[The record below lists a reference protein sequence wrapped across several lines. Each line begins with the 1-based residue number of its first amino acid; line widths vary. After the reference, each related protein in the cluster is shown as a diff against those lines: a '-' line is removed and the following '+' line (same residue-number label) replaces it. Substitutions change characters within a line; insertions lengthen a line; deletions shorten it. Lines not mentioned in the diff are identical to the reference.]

1 MAELSLPNSDT
12 QSGQSTYLWGTDTDQ
27 NSPPFRSGAD
37 EAAAK
42 SLLIQLF
49 SGELPDKD
57 AVQKAVGDIVSPG
70 RSATDAEVRDLL
82 ARFSVMLKALG
93 PGADEYVR
101 KLIESYDQLPEYA
114 SAPLW

>member
-1 MAELSLPNSDT
+1 MAELPLVNSDT
-12 QSGQSTYLWGTDTDQ
+12 QSSQSTYLWGTDANQ
-27 NSPPFRSGAD
+27 NLRSGAD
-37 EAAAK
+37 EPTAK

-82 ARFSVMLKALG
+82 ARFSEMLKSLG

-101 KLIESYDQLPEYA
+101 KLIESYDQLPESA